1 MHASCTLEVALPTL
15 ETIEEIDAALERA
28 NAVPKDERG
37 SAWHQITD
45 GLLEQR
51 RRLTLAEASAL
62 LGG

>member
-1 MHASCTLEVALPTL
+1 VPTL

-51 RRLTLAEASAL
+51 RRLTLAEATAA